1 MKIGSDFEVLLLLI
15 DEKVKFAQKQLIVV
29 SPDQFSLHIEIAIL
43 KKTCTNLTIL
53 KTVYR
58 FLFLRE

>member
-1 MKIGSDFEVLLLLI
+1 MRVLLLPI

-43 KKTCTNLTIL
+43 KKNL
-53 KTVYR
+53 Y
-58 FLFLRE
+58 